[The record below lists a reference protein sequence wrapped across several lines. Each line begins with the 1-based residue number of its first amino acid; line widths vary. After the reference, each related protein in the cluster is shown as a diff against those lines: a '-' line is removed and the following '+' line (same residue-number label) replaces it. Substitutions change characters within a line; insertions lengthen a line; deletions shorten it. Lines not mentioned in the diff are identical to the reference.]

1 MEASSKASGSSL
13 PPPFSLSSVPQTRKR
28 KASSKSPL
36 SNESDESSSS
46 SSTSSS
52 STMSTSLL
60 KLGSYDG
67 DQVSNWNTLQ
77 LESFGIFYD
86 VKATELSELYKS
98 AQEKMCSSAVNNAT
112 FWTKLV
118 KIKEILI
125 ESTKKCLHIL
135 DVDEEFDM
143 EDLDW
148 ADVKEESQK
157 CGQAIAK
164 VREEMSLKIGS
175 LDNLSRD
182 LYSIWFTGI
191 SEYIQYYSDLIKE
204 LNSSRRNGVEGEFRQ
219 LLTFFSKIFLM
230 SPRTG
235 DALQKVQMRLCGK
248 ETTSVPDL
256 RYILQGDF
264 FDESEKTVSLVT
276 VDTRELKT
284 WSLAD
289 DEKTTTDFNIRNLK
303 FSGQSVERLLGQ
315 HGGELLVESMKSV
328 LRSTNLGII
337 CIKTMII
344 FTRLEWA
351 KGHYKCLLKGTKAE
365 EKRSNI
371 HYSKPY
377 NFLVRK
383 DREEILD
390 TMFNLGL
397 LCRVRSLLAY
407 QEQ

>member
-1 MEASSKASGSSL
+1 MEESSSGSSL
-13 PPPFSLSSVPQTRKR
+13 PPPFSPPSVPQMRKR
-28 KASSKSPL
+28 KASSKNPRTY
-36 SNESDESSSS
+36 ESDESYSSQP
-46 SSTSSS
+46 
-52 STMSTSLL
+52 
-60 KLGSYDG
+60 KLGRYGG
-67 DQVSNWNTLQ
+67 DHVSNWNSFQ
-77 LESFGIFYD
+77 LELFGIFYD
-86 VKATELSELYKS
+86 VKATELSELYKP
-98 AQEKMCSSAVNNAT
+98 AQEKMYSSAVNNAA
-112 FWTKLV
+112 FWTRLL

-125 ESTKKCLHIL
+125 ESTKKCMHIL

-148 ADVKEESQK
+148 ADVKEESKK

-204 LNSSRRNGVEGEFRQ
+204 FNSARRNGVEGEFRQ

-230 SPRTG
+230 SPMTG
-235 DALQKVQMRLCGK
+235 DAFQKVQMTLCGI

-264 FDESEKTVSLVT
+264 FNESEKSASLVT
-276 VDTRELKT
+276 VTIGEVKT
-284 WSLAD
+284 WPLAD

-315 HGGELLVESMKSV
+315 HGGELLVESRKSV

-365 EKRSNI
+365 EKRSSI

-383 DREEILD
+383 D
-390 TMFNLGL
+390 
-397 LCRVRSLLAY
+397 
-407 QEQ
+407 